1 MCSKIGSYNLALEE
15 QATELG
21 FESLSQALEAG
32 CVTGGDCDQPRLIE
46 PLTAA
51 HEAWEKEKKEAL
63 DAINHLKTS
72 MENVYGDSFKPEIA
86 AIAID
91 GDPDKAF
98 RYSDVLKIEKFI
110 EEAHE

>member
-46 PLTAA
+46 PLEAA
-51 HEAWEKEKKEAL
+51 HNAWEKEKEEVRVGLAMVADNLPVGSEAQQTVEH
-63 DAINHLKTS
+63 AI
-72 MENVYGDSFKPEIA
+72 
-86 AIAID
+86 
-91 GDPDKAF
+91 
-98 RYSDVLKIEKFI
+98 KFI
-110 EEAHE
+110 EEVR